1 MSNERL
7 YKTVVDQIITL
18 IDKGEFPIGGRLPP
32 ERELAERFEVSRPT
46 IREAVIAL
54 ETLGRVIVKPGSGV
68 YAREVEFNAKELS
81 SISAFELTEARALFE
96 GEAAALAATMIS
108 EHELEQIQQT
118 LSAMKGEP
126 SNLEIT
132 AEEADKEFHLIIAQA
147 TRNKSVLSVI
157 KHLWHIRDNIPKVK
171 HVYQSVCDID
181 AEQRVLEHQEIYDA
195 LVKGNAGAARSA
207 MHKHFARLLNKLLAA
222 AEAEEVEAAR
232 TKALKSRERFSLDH
246 LLT

>member
-7 YKTVVDQIITL
+7 YKTVVDQIVTL
-18 IDKGEFPIGGRLPP
+18 IDSGEFPVGTRLPP
-32 ERELAERFEVSRPT
+32 ERELAERFNVSRPT

-54 ETLGRVIVKPGSGV
+54 ETLERVVVKPGSGV
-68 YAREVEFNAKELS
+68 YAQDIKHNANDLS
-81 SISAFELTEARALFE
+81 DISAFELTEARALFE
-96 GEAAALAATMIS
+96 GEAAALAANMIS
-108 EHELEQIQQT
+108 EDELGRIENT
-118 LSAMKGEP
+118 LLAMKGE
-126 SNLEIT
+126 SNELGLS
-132 AEEADKEFHLIIAQA
+132 AEAADKEFHLIIAQA

-171 HVYQSVCDID
+171 HVYQSVCEID
-181 AEQRVLEHQEIYDA
+181 ADQRVLEHEEIYNA
-195 LVKGNAGAARSA
+195 LVKGDAGTARTA

-222 AEAEEVEAAR
+222 AEAEEMEAAR